1 MYDGFKGLVVRLLRV
16 PPEPE
21 PPTGEQL
28 EVFRA
33 ARRWFDY
40 RRIVWLLGTLLFV
53 PIVLIAAGG
62 LSLAAYEAG
71 GGVAV
76 LLYGFAGVLA
86 ALFIAVSALRY
97 ATLRLDYEMRWYMV
111 TDRSLRI
118 REGVILLREMTL
130 TFANIQEISI
140 QQGPIQRIFG
150 VRDVLVRTAGGGTPS
165 QKSGLVDM
173 HVAHFRGVDN
183 AEAIR
188 DLVRARLE
196 AYKDAGLGDED
207 DVPTDASDLVGALEA
222 LRVETRALR
231 GAFRGPVES

>member
-16 PPEPE
+16 PPEPHA
-21 PPTGEQL
+21 PAGEKL

-33 ARRWFDY
+33 ARRWFAY
-40 RRIVWLLGTLLFV
+40 RRIVWLMSTLFMGV
-53 PIVLIAAGG
+53 PILTVSGVLVFVAQPENEVPSFVFTGF
-62 LSLAAYEAG
+62 
-71 GGVAV
+71 AV
-76 LLYGFAGVLA
+76 LLLSSFGL
-86 ALFIAVSALRY
+86 LSALRY

-118 REGVILLREMTL
+118 REGVVFLREMTL

-150 VRDVLVRTAGGGTPS
+150 VQDVLVRTAGGGS
-165 QKSGLVDM
+165 GGQKQNAALLDM

-196 AYKDAGLGDED
+196 AYKGAGLGDED
-207 DVPTDASDLVGALEA
+207 DGDAGPVDLIGALEA
-222 LRVETRALR
+222 LRTETRMLR
-231 GAFRGPVES
+231 AVAQRS

>member
-1 MYDGFKGLVVRLLRV
+1 MYEGFKGVVVRLLRV

-21 PPTGEQL
+21 PPTGDKL

-40 RRIVWLLGTLLFV
+40 RRIVWLIGT
-53 PIVLIAAGG
+53 LIAAPLFFGASGTLIFIGQNESG
-62 LSLAAYEAG
+62 LPSIAMTTFG
-71 GGVAV
+71 
-76 LLYGFAGVLA
+76 LLLLIAFALLTA
-86 ALFIAVSALRY
+86 FRY
-97 ATLRLDYEMRWYMV
+97 ATLRLDYELRWYMV

-118 REGVILLREMTL
+118 REGVVMLREMTL

-140 QQGPIQRIFG
+140 QQGPIQRLFG
-150 VRDVLVRTAGGGTPS
+150 VQDVLVRTAGGGS
-165 QKSGLVDM
+165 GGQKQGTGLVDM

-207 DVPTDASDLVGALEA
+207 DAEDGPTDLVGALEV
-222 LRVETRALR
+222 LRTEMRMLRAVTQR
-231 GAFRGPVES
+231 GR